1 LTALRLSRSADA
13 IRPGVFAEL
22 QARIERFTAGGG
34 DLVPL
39 QIGDTY
45 LDPPDEARFPAVI
58 DAARLEPELY
68 RYGATLGLSALRA
81 AFAKRL
87 ADRWEL
93 MADPDRELLLGA
105 GATHAL
111 FCSARAVLDPGDDVL
126 LASPYWPLAHGV
138 LTACGARVIEVPFS
152 SRLYDDPTLDAGE
165 IFRAALTPKTKAI
178 YFITPNNPD
187 GKVLSRTQL
196 EQIASL
202 SIARDL
208 WVFADE
214 AYADH
219 AFDLP
224 HVSIATLP
232 DMAER
237 TITAHSLSKSHALA
251 GVRLGCVVGPALLV
265 KTARKVAIHT
275 TFNVPVVAQRSALAA
290 LQAGDAWADRA
301 KDEYRAARDVAIEAL
316 AGAPVKFGHAEGG
329 TYLFLDFAEALR
341 GRPLQ
346 VLLERA
352 IDHGVLLAPGEAFGR
367 AWSTHARLCYTA
379 VPRPRLLEGIAR
391 LRKAID
397 SLER

>member
-1 LTALRLSRSADA
+1 VTALRLSRSAET

-39 QIGDTY
+39 QIGDTF
-45 LDPPDEARFPAVI
+45 LDPPAEARFPAVI
-58 DAARLEPELY
+58 DASALEPELY
-68 RYGATLGLSALRA
+68 RYGATLGLSTLRA
-81 AFAKRL
+81 AFAQRL
-87 ADRWEL
+87 RDRCGL
-93 MADPDRELLLGA
+93 AVDPDQELLLGC

-111 FCSARAVLDPGDDVL
+111 FCAARAVLDPGDDVL
-126 LASPYWPLAHGV
+126 LASPYWPLSHGV
-138 LTACGARVIEVPFS
+138 LSACGARVIEVPFT
-152 SRLYDDPTLDAGE
+152 SRLYEDPSLDAGE
-165 IFRAALTPKTKAI
+165 LFRAALTPHTKAI

-187 GKVLSRTQL
+187 GKVLTRTQL
-196 EQIASL
+196 AQIA
-202 SIARDL
+202 AFAVAHDL

-219 AFDLP
+219 AFDAP

-232 DMAER
+232 GMAER

-251 GVRLGCVVGPALLV
+251 GVRLGCVVGPSAMV
-265 KTARKVAIHT
+265 KAARKVAIHT

-290 LQAGDAWADRA
+290 LQAGDAWTDRA
-301 KDEYRAARDVAIEAL
+301 RDEYRAARDAAIEAL
-316 AGAPVKFGHAEGG
+316 AGSAATFGRAEGG
-329 TYLFLDFAEALR
+329 TYLFLDFAPVLQ

-367 AWSTHARLCYTA
+367 PWSTHARLCYTA
-379 VPRPRLLEGIAR
+379 VPRARLLEGIAR
-391 LRKAID
+391 LRAAID
-397 SLER
+397 SLAR